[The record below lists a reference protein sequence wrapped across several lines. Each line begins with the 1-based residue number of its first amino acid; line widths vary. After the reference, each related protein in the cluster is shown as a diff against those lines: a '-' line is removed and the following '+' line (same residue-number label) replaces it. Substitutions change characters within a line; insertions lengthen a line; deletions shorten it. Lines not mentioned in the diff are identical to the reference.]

1 MLSEEVDR
9 YVELKRSLGF
19 KFRTQSC
26 LLRNFVRFAEER
38 GRQFIHTSCVLDW
51 AGQAPSPQQRRN
63 RLLTVRR
70 FALAAIAEDARHQVP
85 PAGTFGNLSFT
96 RIRPHIY
103 SSSELADLLNGAVAL
118 SPAGS
123 IRPAAYVTLFGL
135 LAATGLRISEALAL
149 QLDDLNQDGL
159 IVRETKFQKSRLV
172 PLHETSW
179 RALDRYLEAR
189 SRLNTVSQSLFVS
202 EGGKPLGYNT
212 VANVFRTLACETG
225 LREKNGHHG
234 PRIHDLRHTFAVRS
248 IERCAGNPNAIR
260 RHMAALSTYLGHAHV
275 SDTYWYLQATPEL
288 LRQIA
293 GAGEELHTGGRS

>member
-9 YVELKRSLGF
+9 YVELKRALGF
-19 KFRTQSC
+19 KFRIQSG
-26 LLRNFVRFAEER
+26 LLRNFARFAEER
-38 GRQFIHTSCVLDW
+38 GERFICTSCVLDW

-85 PAGTFGNLSFT
+85 PAGTFGNLSFK
-96 RIRPHIY
+96 RRRPHIY
-103 SSSELADLLNGAVAL
+103 SSSELAALLNGAAAL

-149 QLDDLNQDGL
+149 QLDDLIQDGL
-159 IVRETKFQKSRLV
+159 VVRETKFQKSRLV
-172 PLHETSW
+172 PLHETTW
-179 RALDRYLEAR
+179 RALGRYLEAR
-189 SRLNTVSQSLFVS
+189 SRLDTVSQSLFVS
-202 EGGKPLGYNT
+202 EGGRRLGYNT
-212 VANVFRTLACETG
+212 VANVFRTLAHETG
-225 LREKNGHHG
+225 LREKHDRQG
-234 PRIHDLRHTFAVRS
+234 PRIHDLRHTFAIRS
-248 IERCAGNPNAIR
+248 IERCAGDPQAIR

-293 GAGEELHTGGRS
+293 GAGEELHASDRS